1 MKLVRNLLY
10 LVLLI
15 VVLLAATAFAALNTD
30 VISLDLAVGSF
41 EVKASLAMIIA
52 FGAGWAFGVLCAG
65 LALMRSYGERRRL
78 RRATNLAEAEVR
90 ALRSLPG
97 QAAE

>member
-15 VVLLAATAFAALNTD
+15 AVLLAATAFAALNTD
-30 VISLDLAVGSF
+30 VISLDIAVGTF

-52 FGAGWAFGVLCAG
+52 FGAGWGFGVLCAG
-65 LALMRSYGERRRL
+65 LALMRAFGDRRRL
-78 RRATNLAEAEVR
+78 RRATNMAEAEVQ

-97 QAAE
+97 QPAD